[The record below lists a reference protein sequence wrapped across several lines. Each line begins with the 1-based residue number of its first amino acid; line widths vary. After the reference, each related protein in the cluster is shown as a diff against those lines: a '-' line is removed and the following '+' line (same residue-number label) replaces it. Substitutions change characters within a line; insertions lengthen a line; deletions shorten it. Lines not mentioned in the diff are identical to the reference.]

1 MRNAFEIWPA
11 HVHRAKNSQIS
22 CVAVNQAADRLYLG
36 LTDGQLEEHRIVSG
50 SAGLRASL
58 GARKNVSRK
67 VRSHD
72 LRLSLSP
79 ANNNAFVDR
88 HAWHKAC
95 MGSM

>member
-11 HVHRAKNSQIS
+11 HVHKAKNSQIS
-22 CVAVNQAADRLYLG
+22 SVAVNQAADRLYLG

-72 LRLSLSP
+72 L
-79 ANNNAFVDR
+79 
-88 HAWHKAC
+88 
-95 MGSM
+95 